1 MFKISQLYHK
11 RQTGQHSLCK
21 IEIKTENRIPIL
33 INFKFFCKIYIFKT
47 QIPNMSNTSPFLRQN
62 SVAGPFESS
71 IAENIV
77 SAAPSPFGLQRQTS
91 VSVPSPFGSSVS
103 TPKEDVLPK
112 SA

>member
-1 MFKISQLYHK
+1 MKI
-11 RQTGQHSLCK
+11 
-21 IEIKTENRIPIL
+21 ENRIPIL

-47 QIPNMSNTSPFLRQN
+47 QIPNMSNTSPFPRQN

-71 IAENIV
+71 IAENLV
-77 SAAPSPFGLQRQTS
+77 SAAPSPFGLQRQTSVSVPSPFGRQTS